1 MAKYY
6 LNGVLTDS
14 TSEQDTKWAEL
25 DAAAK
30 KEKDANTAIKETT
43 ATNKTSAITK
53 LKALGLTDDEISA
66 LTGVTNE

>member
-25 DAAAK
+25 DAEAK
-30 KEKDANTAIKETT
+30 KEKDANTAIKEDT
-43 ATNKTSAITK
+43 ATNKTSAVTK
-53 LKALGLTDDEISA
+53 LKALGLNDDEINA
-66 LTGVTNE
+66 LIGAS